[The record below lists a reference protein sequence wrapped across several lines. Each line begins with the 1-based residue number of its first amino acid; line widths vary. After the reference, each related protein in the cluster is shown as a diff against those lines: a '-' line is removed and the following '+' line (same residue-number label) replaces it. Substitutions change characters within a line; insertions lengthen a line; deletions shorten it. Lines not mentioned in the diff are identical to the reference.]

1 MITQH
6 DAITP
11 APALAALFSRGDLPL
26 ELVVTGRWSP
36 LSPVR
41 VGERYRWTESQPGI
55 GCYAPQDGGQTHIM
69 PHEIRRNLGRLY
81 RAIASSE
88 VAA

>member
-1 MITQH
+1 MQQPE
-6 DAITP
+6 ARTP
-11 APALAALFSRGDLPL
+11 AAALGALFSRRELP
-26 ELVVTGRWSP
+26 EEIVVTGRWSP

-55 GCYAPQDGGQTHIM
+55 GCYAPQDGGTIHIM
-69 PHEIRRNLGRLY
+69 PHEIRRNLGRFY
-81 RAIASSE
+81 RAFASSE